1 MNVETAR
8 RPLVLRLLPGRVRL
22 SAWSRLYRGA
32 NVRSAHLYASAS
44 LQFAPGTTM
53 KLLPGDVISDSI
65 AFTGIYELG
74 LSRRLCSLARRGGTM
89 IDVGANLGYFSL
101 LWAAARPGNSCTAFE
116 ASPRNLDLLR
126 QNVSRN
132 GMDQQIRVLPCA
144 AGEARGTFSFD
155 PGPADQTGWGG
166 LSRQPTDRS
175 MDVDVVR
182 VDEHVDGGSI
192 ALLKI
197 DAEGADTWV
206 LEGCERLLQA
216 RAIDEIWYEQNAV
229 RMEGLGISMDAAGL
243 FLAKFGYTAVPQG
256 DAGLPVVNWRATPT
270 TEP

>member
-1 MNVETAR
+1 M
-8 RPLVLRLLPGRVRL
+8 LPGRVRL
-22 SAWSRLYRGA
+22 SVWSRLYRGSHA
-32 NVRSAHLYASAS
+32 RRQHLYTSAS
-44 LQFAPGTTM
+44 LYYATGTTM
-53 KLLPGDVISDSI
+53 RLLPGDVISDSI
-65 AFTGIYELG
+65 AFTGIYELA
-74 LSRRLCSLARRGGTM
+74 LSRRLCALARRGGTM

-101 LWAAARPGNSCTAFE
+101 LWAAARPGNSCIALE
-116 ASPRNLDLLR
+116 ASPRNVDLLC

-144 AGEARGTFSFD
+144 AGAARGTLSFD

-166 LSRQPTDRS
+166 FTRQSTDRS

-182 VDEHVDGGSI
+182 VDEQVDAGSI

-216 RAIDEIWYEQNAV
+216 RAIHEIWYEQNAV

-243 FLAKFGYTAVPQG
+243 LLGNFGYTAVPHG
-256 DAGLPVVNWRATPT
+256 DPGLPVVTWRATPT
-270 TEP
+270 CKP